1 MSSRLNSVEVKRRN
15 RINVFSGLLDVSH
28 ATKPELAAQLK
39 LSIPTVGVICDEL
52 VQEGLVREAGMQPSG
67 GGRPAM
73 AYEP

>member
-28 ATKPELAAQLK
+28 ATKPELAAQLR

-52 VQEGLVREAGMQPSG
+52 VREGLIREAGMQPS
-67 GGRPAM
+67 
-73 AYEP
+73 